1 MSVPIMIK
9 LCRLKDYLISYL
21 LKMESNF
28 SLVKKGDYYFL
39 RKLSYPHLKAFVH
52 IDRKIPIIKE
62 IDFDDKCS
70 VTEKENALKEAEIFL
85 QNFAAEG

>member
-1 MSVPIMIK
+1 
-9 LCRLKDYLISYL
+9 
-21 LKMESNF
+21 MESNF

-39 RKLSYPHLKAFVH
+39 RELTYPHLKAFVH

-70 VTEKENALKEAEIFL
+70 VSEKENALKEAEIFL
-85 QNFAAEG
+85 QNFAAEK